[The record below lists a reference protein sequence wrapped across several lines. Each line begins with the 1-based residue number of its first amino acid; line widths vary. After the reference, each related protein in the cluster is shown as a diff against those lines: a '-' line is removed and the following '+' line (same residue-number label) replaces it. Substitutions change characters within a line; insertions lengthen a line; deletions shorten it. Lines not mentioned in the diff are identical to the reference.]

1 VGVFHAN
8 NVRHFSLGVKNN
20 VRVVLS

>member
-8 NVRHFSLGVKNN
+8 NVRHFLLGVKNN